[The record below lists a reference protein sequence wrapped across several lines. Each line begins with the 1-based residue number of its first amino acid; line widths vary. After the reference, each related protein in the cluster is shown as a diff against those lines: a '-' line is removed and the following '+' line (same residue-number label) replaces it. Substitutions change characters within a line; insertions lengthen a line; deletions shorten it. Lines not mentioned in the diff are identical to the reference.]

1 MGGVGVA
8 GSSLEKTA
16 GGCVTCGSGQGMR
29 QWSSDDAFHV
39 RGKGKQRCGSRA
51 LSQGHPSRCT
61 G

>member
-8 GSSLEKTA
+8 GSSLEKTV

-39 RGKGKQRCGSRA
+39 RGKGGPRSKEVA
-51 LSQGHPSRCT
+51 VEL
-61 G
+61 